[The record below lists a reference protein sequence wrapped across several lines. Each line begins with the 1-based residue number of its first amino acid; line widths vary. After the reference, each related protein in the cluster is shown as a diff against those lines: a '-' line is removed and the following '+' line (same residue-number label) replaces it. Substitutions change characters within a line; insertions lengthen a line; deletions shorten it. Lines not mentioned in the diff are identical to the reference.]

1 MKLLV
6 SVKVTQGYQHWKNE
20 FENEIRTGR
29 VIKSPADAV
38 ERLLLLE
45 HLRLKKKLT
54 IEEVELQK
62 KTFLSETNE
71 IKNLD
76 IEYFLLHLYGQ
87 CQGLFHL
94 VDGMVA
100 ELSTEKLEND
110 WAMDS
115 KLHRHDYGADVFIRI
130 TNYSSKKETVK
141 LTITTPNAVPR
152 EQISII
158 DIKSTKLE
166 NKNYA
171 KPPEKIFDFSTNIF
185 NLNIFIKL

>member
-1 MKLLV
+1 M
-6 SVKVTQGYQHWKNE
+6 
-20 FENEIRTGR
+20 
-29 VIKSPADAV
+29 V
-38 ERLLLLE
+38 E
-45 HLRLKKKLT
+45 
-54 IEEVELQK
+54 
-62 KTFLSETNE
+62 
-71 IKNLD
+71 
-76 IEYFLLHLYGQ
+76 
-87 CQGLFHL
+87 
-94 VDGMVA
+94 

-166 NKNYA
+166 NKKYPLNDPLNENVIDSMTQLTNDSEIFWMSVSWSNKSAA
-171 KPPEKIFDFSTNIF
+171 KVIITLENELDELLLEQELKVPSSSNKNVLWFRA
-185 NLNIFIKL
+185 LNRIERLASQGGLIPR